1 MREGGLWGSA
11 EDGRAGGGRET
22 NSDAGDALANA
33 LYHTAACTRPSAR
46 RLTRGRRGAPAAGRA
61 RGARPRAAAT
71 AHART
76 HAVCGRGRGARGTFV
91 AQDGGKQA
99 LGVAAAQGVR
109 VRVAQSARGQLHPH
123 LPRLWRVHLR
133 TGWREGGN
141 RSRTAAVRKRAE
153 GGGTASVWGGCV
165 PGSAPPRVSPL
176 ARTPPPPCT

>member
-1 MREGGLWGSA
+1 MQKTVGQG
-11 EDGRAGGGRET
+11 AGERP
-22 NSDAGDALANA
+22 
-33 LYHTAACTRPSAR
+33 TATLVTPSPMLSTTPPPAQDRQLDDSRGADEAR
-46 RLTRGRRGAPAAGRA
+46 RLLGAREA
-61 RGARPRAAAT
+61 RGHARLRLRT
-71 AHART
+71 HART